1 MASNTFN
8 ALVAWVQGSYDK
20 TQQKKLGQNIENFEQ
35 F

>member
-1 MASNTFN
+1 MASNSFN
-8 ALVAWVQGSYDK
+8 APLTRVQSSFDK